1 MELCVGLLTADEEIN
16 PLIRSEPSEA
26 YHSPQTHQLTAEP
39 SGTGLGNSDS
49 NHSRYIEKK
58 SMINIRMV

>member
-1 MELCVGLLTADEEIN
+1 MELRVGLLTADEEIN
-16 PLIRSEPSEA
+16 PLIRSEPSET

-49 NHSRYIEKK
+49 SQIQITTGILKNL
-58 SMINIRMV
+58 